1 MEMRVQYFN
10 EKEEV
15 KDFYS
20 VPYELK
26 DLGFKVTEVTEVKL
40 MTKVN
45 ILNRPEV
52 DDRHQKQT
60 IRKKEQN

>member
-1 MEMRVQYFN
+1 MEMEVQYFN
-10 EKEEV
+10 EKEEL
-15 KDFYS
+15 KHFFFS

-45 ILNRPEV
+45 ILNRPKEV
-52 DDRHQKQT
+52 DD
-60 IRKKEQN
+60 